1 MSEHTVSRW
10 TFRSSAQTYSRAKR
24 IATFAMAASFA
35 LLATSCGGG
44 GDTPT
49 NPVVTVSRVD
59 VTTPTTTLSP
69 PQTVQLTATPR
80 TSSGSVVSTSVTW
93 SSSANAVATVNA
105 NGMVTAVAAGSVT
118 ITASAGG
125 VSGTTSL
132 TVVAAGGVIATVSVA
147 LSDPS
152 LVIGNIGQAT
162 LSARDGNNAVV
173 AIGTRTI
180 TWSSTNTSVAT
191 VTNAGIVAGIGI
203 GTTQIRAS
211 ITEGGNTITGSA
223 NFSVVADPDAKQT
236 ADVTMPGLT
245 FSPTDVVVKQNGTV
259 RFIFPN
265 VDHNVIWQPRIT
277 GSPADIGILANQTVT
292 RTFPTLGVFPY
303 VCTLH
308 NGMVGTIVV
317 SP

>member
-1 MSEHTVSRW
+1 MTEPT
-10 TFRSSAQTYSRAKR
+10 QSRASSETRLQAFSRAGR
-24 IATFAMAASFA
+24 IATIAIVASFA
-35 LLATSCGGG
+35 LLVTSCGGG

-59 VTTPTTTLSP
+59 VTTPTATLSP

-80 TSSGSVVSTSVTW
+80 TSTGSVVTTSVTW
-93 SSSANAVATVNA
+93 SSSANAIATVNA
-105 NGMVTAVAAGSVT
+105 SGIVTAVAAGTAT
-118 ITASAGG
+118 ITATAGG
-125 VSGTTSL
+125 VSGTTTL
-132 TVVAAGGVIATVSVA
+132 TVVAAGGVIATVAVA

-152 LVIGNIGQAT
+152 LIIGNIGQAT
-162 LSARDGNNAVV
+162 LSARDANNAVV

-180 TWSSTNTSVAT
+180 TWSSTNPSVAT
-191 VTNAGIVAGIGI
+191 VSSAGIVAGVGI

-211 ITEGGNTITGSA
+211 IIEGGNTIAGSA

-236 ADVTMPGLT
+236 ADVSMPGLT

-265 VDHNVIWQPRIT
+265 VDHNVIWQPRLA
-277 GSPADIGILANQTVT
+277 GSPADIPILHDQTIS
-292 RTFPTLGVFPY
+292 RTFPTVGVFPY
-303 VCTLH
+303 ECTLH